1 MNPPQKCS
9 DPLHCLLCIDHV
21 SVEGTGGAKE
31 FLWLTCGVTAACT
44 VGQQIW
50 MPCLRVITLTLLE
63 KIEKDVTDETPDH
76 WKVQEGS
83 TKPSQAEER
92 TVLGIG
98 FPNTMGPLEACAF
111 SVLGLAILLLA
122 RSFHQDPLS
131 CFPGPPLAK
140 WTWLYRAYYDIVVG
154 GGWLSHLQA
163 LHETYGPVVR
173 VGRNELHFAD
183 PSAYADIYNSPYKL
197 PKDPSLYHHT
207 FNFGLPLNIF
217 SMTNPKDHSATKSL
231 FSSYFSRKGI
241 LRLEGVIQ
249 ERVDKLI
256 LQLIKNHKTSPA
268 SMNHAFRAVTLDVI
282 TRYTLRTSLD
292 TTSFPSFHHPA
303 ILAVDARISQ
313 LWISKHFP
321 IFKWSVGSLPRWLV
335 VRVSRTARSAL
346 EMRAEMEKL
355 VDKAILDSLQISE
368 KEDSDSDPNVFY
380 TLLRNAQVEGL
391 RIAGSDTVGNACTV
405 GARCLVRD
413 ERVRTKLVQ
422 ELEAAWPDKD
432 TPMPLERLEKLP
444 YLTAVIKE
452 SLRLSHGVVTPM
464 TRVVSDS
471 GAVIAGRPVPPGTIV
486 SIGNSFVH
494 MNADIFPDPA
504 RFYPERWLEDRD
516 HLLDRYLVSFGKGLR
531 ACLGINLAWSEL
543 YMILGNVF
551 RKLDFQ
557 SRSDLWSE
565 MKIMEYFL
573 ALYEGDVLDVTVS
586 ERE

>member
-1 MNPPQKCS
+1 MLRWTTALDALDS
-9 DPLHCLLCIDHV
+9 LRIV
-21 SVEGTGGAKE
+21 SICP
-31 FLWLTCGVTAACT
+31 FSRPAAS
-44 VGQQIW
+44 
-50 MPCLRVITLTLLE
+50 VIE
-63 KIEKDVTDETPDH
+63 
-76 WKVQEGS
+76 
-83 TKPSQAEER
+83 
-92 TVLGIG
+92 
-98 FPNTMGPLEACAF
+98 NTMGPLEACAF
-111 SVLGLAILLLA
+111 AVLGLAILLLA

-131 CFPGPPLAK
+131 CFPGPLLAK

-183 PSAYADIYNSPYKL
+183 PSAYTDIYNSPYKL

-335 VRVSRTARSAL
+335 VRVSRTTRSAL

-380 TLLRNAQVEGL
+380 TLLRNAQVEGKLKQADRVTKGWLISEGVGL

-516 HLLDRYLVSFGKGLR
+516 HLLDRYLVSFGKGPR